1 MARYGI
7 DYYGVSAYGSDS
19 VAFVEFDASPFL
31 AKSVG
36 YKRIELTWTPPTGD
50 WSRIRL
56 VRNTYGF
63 PLSVD
68 DGTVIS
74 DEPKNFSTGYF
85 IDEGQI
91 PSGIGLKDAT
101 GYHYSLFVLST
112 QSQTWINAGNAVGIS
127 SKDFNSFDLMYD
139 YIPPVYKTTNLSSV
153 TDNAENPH
161 LENFLRVFATD
172 YDQYKT
178 TANLLLNT
186 YDTSVAYAPIIP
198 VMMQQF
204 GIAYEPE
211 LGLQQSRI
219 LLRNAVY
226 INKSKGSF
234 EGLRNFI
241 KAFTGYDE
249 TTTVGKNLMLDYNDS
264 SFEQSI
270 GRWAPI
276 VGTSTISRAPA
287 SEVVAYS
294 EPELPTKFPNKIGGS
309 LKVVKTAT
317 AGAMELA
324 CGLSAPKTRG
334 IPIREGFSYTFS
346 IRARAATTARVVY
359 VDIIWYDRNGEEL
372 SRAGEGFVTNASG
385 NWNARAAS
393 TNVAPVNSYF
403 AVPYVRIEGAVENEV
418 HYLDAAQ
425 MEQTSEGA
433 SFFEEARDVKI
444 TLKATRVN
452 EFKNPSFEVNTDFWE
467 IDNATMTR
475 DLLIKDENN
484 GSDVSLE
491 IEATTTGEVTLSSTE
506 LTPVLPGFW
515 YSASGYIRT
524 AFVGQRD
531 EDYLGGWGIDWFDAN
546 EIFISN
552 TESVEKNLTEFYSVT
567 EFYRTNG
574 VLTVFTVETTSLI
587 IGQTV
592 RLLGFSDEDLNGEFE
607 VLNVSGRFFQIAVAG
622 PDIEVTEGLP
632 TTFVQDLKLDFIRN
646 SYSALSPVTASYA
659 KPYFFWSNAVSG
671 ESLRID
677 STMFE
682 RATIAKP
689 YFDGGVGFT
698 SSADLIWEGGVHASR
713 SHYYKNKVAAEVRL
727 IDQLP
732 NFLTNGSTF
741 SVFLAQPGL

>member
-7 DYYGVSAYGSDS
+7 DYYGVSSYGSES
-19 VAFVEFDASPFL
+19 LAFVEFDASPFL

-36 YKRIELTWTPPTGD
+36 YRKIELTWTPPTGD
-50 WSRIRL
+50 WTRIRL

-68 DGTVIS
+68 DGAVIS
-74 DEPKNFSTGYF
+74 DEPKNFSNGYF
-85 IDEGQI
+85 LDEGQI
-91 PSGIGLKDAT
+91 PSGIGLKEST

-112 QSQTWINAGNAVGIS
+112 QSQLWINAGNAVGIS
-127 SKDFNSFDLMYD
+127 SKDFDSFNLMYD

-161 LENFLRVFATD
+161 LENFLRIFATE

-178 TANLLLNT
+178 TANLLLKT

-234 EGLRNFI
+234 EGLKNFV

-249 TTTVGKNLMLDYNDS
+249 STIIGKNLMLDYNDS
-264 SFEQSI
+264 SFEESI
-270 GRWAPI
+270 GRWEAI
-276 VGTSTISRAPA
+276 VETSTISKAPT
-287 SEVVAYS
+287 SEVLAYS
-294 EPELPTKFPNKIGGS
+294 EPSLPTNFPNKIGGS
-309 LKVVKTAT
+309 LKVVKNAT
-317 AGAMELA
+317 AGAIELA
-324 CGLSAPKTRG
+324 CGMESPKTKG

-346 IRARAATTARVVY
+346 IRAQAEETARTVY

-372 SRAGEGFVTNASG
+372 SRAGEGSVTNFVG

-393 TNVAPVNSYF
+393 INVAPVNAYF
-403 AVPYVRIEGAVENEV
+403 AVPYVRIEGALEDEI

-425 MEQTSEGA
+425 VEQTSEGA
-433 SFFEEARDVKI
+433 SSFEEARDIKI
-444 TLKATRVN
+444 VLKASRVN
-452 EFKNPSFEVNTDFWE
+452 ELKNPGFELNTDFWE
-467 IDNATMTR
+467 INNATMTR
-475 DLLIKDENN
+475 DLLIKDEDN
-484 GSDVSLE
+484 GSDVSLK
-491 IEATTTGEVTLSSTE
+491 IEATETDEVTLSSTE
-506 LTPVLPGFW
+506 LIAVLPGFW

-524 AFVGQRD
+524 AFVGSRN

-546 EIFISN
+546 EVFINN
-552 TESVEKNLTEFYSVT
+552 TESEAKNLTEFYSVT
-567 EFYRTNG
+567 QFYRTNG
-574 VLTVFTVETTSLI
+574 VLTVFTVETTSLV
-587 IGQTV
+587 IGQNV
-592 RLLGFSDEDLNGEFE
+592 RLLGFQNESLNGEHE
-607 VLNVSGRFFQIAVAG
+607 VLNVSGRFFQVSIAGA
-622 PDIEVTEGLP
+622 DIEVTNGLV

-646 SYSALSPVTASYA
+646 SYSALSPINASYA
-659 KPYFFWSNAVSG
+659 KPYFFWSNAITG

-682 RATIAKP
+682 RSTIAKP

-698 SSADLIWEGGVHASR
+698 SAADLIWEGDVHASR
-713 SHYYKNKVAAEVRL
+713 SHYYKNRVSTEVRL